1 VKKLVIV
8 IGLSL
13 YLNRV
18 QAEIKWWVLEKLVQ
32 VGSEMVDGDGHPIQN
47 TQNPSDLKPED
58 RQSSIWWK
66 IISDQLVINLLSG
79 KQKQIAKLKHLMTW
93 VDNKDFKHKRDIQNE
108 RNSMKNKTA
117 KITIRAR
124 GYGKS
129 ITLNDSQTDLVLKV
143 IGSQMD
149 FINEYCDE
157 VPMEEIEHDE
167 KIKEYQMLKTIQ
179 DAIKE
184 GPK

>member
-1 VKKLVIV
+1 
-8 IGLSL
+8 
-13 YLNRV
+13 
-18 QAEIKWWVLEKLVQ
+18 
-32 VGSEMVDGDGHPIQN
+32 
-47 TQNPSDLKPED
+47 
-58 RQSSIWWK
+58 
-66 IISDQLVINLLSG
+66 
-79 KQKQIAKLKHLMTW
+79 
-93 VDNKDFKHKRDIQNE
+93 
-108 RNSMKNKTA
+108 MKNKTA

-129 ITLNDSQTDLVLKV
+129 ITLNDSQTDLVLRV